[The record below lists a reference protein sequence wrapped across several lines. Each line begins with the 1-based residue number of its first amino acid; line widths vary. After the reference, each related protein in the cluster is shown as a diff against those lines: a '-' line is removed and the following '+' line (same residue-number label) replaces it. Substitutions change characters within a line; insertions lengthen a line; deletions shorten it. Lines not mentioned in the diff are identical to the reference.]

1 MLPSKT
7 IPEVGGN
14 GHTRTLKAMT
24 KSRTT
29 TVPPTK
35 KPKACSVGVDED
47 KGDDEDS
54 PCNITTSTLMNAS
67 LSSTGSFNKLNL
79 KKVRSLICHAQY
91 HSNQCSER
99 QKYEKESDLS
109 VLQSCHK
116 WVRRFSRRHRRR
128 SLSLFSWRSQG
139 LYNQKVYE
147 E

>member
-1 MLPSKT
+1 
-7 IPEVGGN
+7 
-14 GHTRTLKAMT
+14 
-24 KSRTT
+24 
-29 TVPPTK
+29 
-35 KPKACSVGVDED
+35 
-47 KGDDEDS
+47 
-54 PCNITTSTLMNAS
+54 MNAS